1 MSDPQTNSAEVQAS
15 SHPGWQGILDADEQ
29 ILWQG
34 QPDQR
39 FRVEFES
46 LREVLPGLLFVTF
59 ALFWMVQAAQASWF
73 FAMFGLIF
81 VVIGL
86 RQIFQPV
93 LWSAYLRTRSWYT
106 LTDRRAIVATD
117 VPFKGRRLTS
127 YPIDHATLV
136 EYAAGDPPSILFGP
150 DRGKRSERPGFRY
163 ISDSD
168 TVMGLIRGIQQRSLP
183 TEGKD
188 EA

>member
-1 MSDPQTNSAEVQAS
+1 MSDPGAPASAS
-15 SHPGWQGILDADEQ
+15 SHPGWQGILDPDEQ

-34 QPDQR
+34 QPDKR
-39 FRVEFES
+39 FRVEFEG
-46 LREVLPGLLFVTF
+46 LREVLPGLLFVAF
-59 ALFWMVQAAQASWF
+59 ALFWMVQAAQASLL

-81 VVIGL
+81 VVVGL

-93 LWSAYLRTRSWYT
+93 LWPAYLRTRSWYT

-127 YPIDHATLV
+127 YPIDHSTLV

-150 DRGKRSERPGFRY
+150 ERGKRSERPGFRY
-163 ISDSD
+163 IADSD
-168 TVMGLIRGIQQRSLP
+168 TVMGLIRGIQQSDRL
-183 TEGKD
+183 TDGED
-188 EA
+188 ET